1 MLPKLRAN
9 RPAPARVRFPQGAF
23 FQKVSFG
30 ILSKLSATVAEKWGV
45 LVGKQAGFHSLST
58 GFSTGFPTF
67 YCFSIGFPQAAFFA
81 GFVPFVLFFL
91 PGRAIF
97 TVQCFCRLPFLKNF
111 GAFPFP
117 KSLFLFSN
125 PFVVIVYPFF
135 TGFSGFPHHPGFST
149 ALLQSFPKHPVCTLK
164 NLIFKGFRG
173 VYERFLLKTPPP
185 HPQFFHRRKK
195 PENE

>member
-1 MLPKLRAN
+1 MK
-9 RPAPARVRFPQGAF
+9 
-23 FQKVSFG
+23 KVSSG
-30 ILSKLSATVAEKWGV
+30 LHQKLLGNCRRKVRRVHPKRRVSYSAPP
-45 LVGKQAGFHSLST
+45 QAVFHSLST

-67 YCFSIGFPQAAFFA
+67 YCFSIGSPQAAFFA

-125 PFVVIVYPFF
+125 PFVVTVYQIFF
-135 TGFSGFPHHPGFST
+135 RLFRFST
-149 ALLQSFPKHPVCTLK
+149 PPRLFHRLVAKFSQTPRLYTQKPYFQRFS
-164 NLIFKGFRG
+164 RG
-173 VYERFLLKTPPP
+173 V
-185 HPQFFHRRKK
+185 
-195 PENE
+195 